1 VLSELLP
8 VKATFAPG
16 DPIEIEVRGVTEA
29 ALWHLERKIAEA
41 SSRDGVVR
49 FDPQPEGG
57 YGVEGAGV
65 RTAVDV
71 LSEPLSRP
79 RYGFVSDY
87 SPGREVA
94 GVSDAV
100 RRLHLNA
107 VQFYDWMYRHASLLP
122 PQNEFED
129 PLGRRLSLDT
139 VRRLAAAVRAAG
151 SLPLGYAAVYAA
163 GRDEWPAWAEDG
175 LYRADGT
182 PWTLGDDFLWN
193 VDPSSERWLQHLAA
207 DLEAARVAVGF
218 AGFHLDQYGAPK
230 RALRRDGAE
239 VDLAVAFPVLIDRL
253 ADELP
258 EARLIF
264 NNVNDFPTW
273 ATAGARQHAV
283 YIEVWPPHERLGHL
297 AELVRKARALA
308 PGKGVVLAAY
318 LSVYSGDDE
327 AVASAAE
334 RLQLATVFSHGG
346 SCLLH
351 GEEDAVI
358 TEAYYVRHGRVTAPS
373 LAAACAYYDFAVRY
387 GDLLFD
393 ARGVDVTRTE
403 LGGVNE
409 ELRIEAPVP
418 VSTDC
423 AAGVLWARAIR
434 SPRGLILSLID
445 LSQQTDDLW
454 DAPKQ
459 PSRPLAGVRLAVERS
474 RSIAPPFRFAAPE
487 DSPALQTLR
496 SVPSG
501 RYDAVEVPPFRTWAL
516 VWVCDEESA

>member
-1 VLSELLP
+1 MLTELLP
-8 VKATFAPG
+8 AKATFAPG
-16 DPIEIEVRGVTEA
+16 EPIEVEARGVTYA
-29 ALWHLERKIAEA
+29 ALWHLERKVAEA
-41 SSRDGVVR
+41 PAHGGVVR

-57 YGVEGAGV
+57 YGVEAIGA

-87 SPGREVA
+87 APGRETA
-94 GVSDAV
+94 GVCDGV

-107 VQFYDWMYRHASLLP
+107 VQFYDWMYRHANLLP
-122 PQNEFED
+122 PQEDFED
-129 PLGRRLSLDT
+129 SLGRRLSLDT
-139 VRRLAAAVRAAG
+139 VRRLAADVRAAG
-151 SLPLGYAAVYAA
+151 ALPLGYAAVYAA
-163 GRDEWPAWAEDG
+163 GRDEWPAWADDG
-175 LYRADGT
+175 LYRSDGT

-193 VDPSSERWLQHLAA
+193 VDPSSERWLRHFA
-207 DLEAARVAVGF
+207 DELERARAAVGF

-230 RALRRDGAE
+230 RALRRDGSE
-239 VDLAVAFPVLIDRL
+239 VDLAAAFPALIDRL

-258 EARLIF
+258 GARLIF

-273 ATAGARQHAV
+273 TTATARQHAV
-283 YIEVWPPHERLGHL
+283 YVEVWPPHDRLDHL
-297 AELVRKARALA
+297 AELVSKARALA

-318 LSVYSGDDE
+318 LSVYADDDE
-327 AVASAAE
+327 AAASAAE

-351 GEEDAVI
+351 GEEDAVL
-358 TEAYYVRHGRVTAPS
+358 TEAYYVRHGRATAAS
-373 LAAACAYYDFAVRY
+373 LTAACAYYDFAVRY

-403 LGGVNE
+403 IGGVNQ
-409 ELRIEAPVP
+409 ELEIAAPAP

-423 AAGVLWARAIR
+423 APGVLWVRAIR
-434 SPRGLILSLID
+434 SPRGLLISLID
-445 LSQQTDDLW
+445 LSGQTDDRW

-459 PSRPLAGVRLAVERS
+459 PSQPLAGVRLTVERS
-474 RSIAPPFRFAAPE
+474 GSAAPTFRFAAPE

-496 SVPSG
+496 SESSG
-501 RYDAVEVPPFRTWAL
+501 RYDAVEVPPFHTWAL
-516 VWVCDEESA
+516 VWVREEERA